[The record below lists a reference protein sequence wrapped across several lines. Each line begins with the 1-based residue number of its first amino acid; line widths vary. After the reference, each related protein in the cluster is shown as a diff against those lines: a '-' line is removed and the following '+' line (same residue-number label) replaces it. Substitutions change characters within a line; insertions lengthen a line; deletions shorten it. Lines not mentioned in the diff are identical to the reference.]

1 MYWFFDRNGQTHWIW
16 DKKTWSKEGVFRHFK
31 GFGQY
36 NKSITFAIEMEKH
49 IDFAMKGLGQIF
61 ERFVQYIKMH
71 SFCGRK
77 GKSID
82 FAITLFW

>member
-1 MYWFFDRNGQTHWIW
+1 MDKRIAFVIKRLGQKKVFFRN
-16 DKKTWSKEGVFRHFK
+16 FK

-82 FAITLFW
+82 FAITLF